1 MNRPPVWA
9 AELAARFWA
18 DAGDPPPFPRDLA
31 GPLQAALLLS
41 VIRIPGLSLASAAD
55 AARSS
60 GYPFPPVEA
69 DRPLCGCLVAR
80 GETGLILVEADDPP
94 AEQRFSVAHE
104 LAHFLRDHDAPRRKV
119 LARLGRDAADL
130 LARGRPPTPE
140 LRVAAAFRGVPLG
153 RSVHLLDRD
162 RRGRPTSREAAEAE
176 AAADRLAW
184 ELLAPFKAVA
194 AGSGDLVG
202 RLVTLFGLPPGP
214 AAEYARELAPA
225 EPVGMVFRP
234 IEKNR

>member
-1 MNRPPVWA
+1 M
-9 AELAARFWA
+9 
-18 DAGDPPPFPRDLA
+18 
-31 GPLQAALLLS
+31 
-41 VIRIPGLSLASAAD
+41 
-55 AARSS
+55 
-60 GYPFPPVEA
+60 
-69 DRPLCGCLVAR
+69 
-80 GETGLILVEADDPP
+80 EADDPP